1 MGTNCSCRA
10 GCPRPPPPTHTCW
23 LQEVGAGFDLFS
35 FFPSVFLQALPPCT
49 LNPSQRQEKITLQS
63 PALSCLEARG
73 PLQLVCRHLLAGWEN
88 RRGVLAEGRMEGEE
102 PGEEPCSGK
111 GGWGGQR
118 GSGKQAFVGSDRAV
132 EGWLVSPFFIVQ
144 PPSDSPVC
152 PRCRSHAAPGLHCLP
167 QPSSFLLREGNKST

>member
-1 MGTNCSCRA
+1 MQPVFLLSARHHQQSFIG
-10 GCPRPPPPTHTCW
+10 GE
-23 LQEVGAGFDLFS
+23 QEVGAGFDLFS

-111 GGWGGQR
+111 GGWGGAARQWEA
-118 GSGKQAFVGSDRAV
+118 GLC
-132 EGWLVSPFFIVQ
+132 WL
-144 PPSDSPVC
+144 
-152 PRCRSHAAPGLHCLP
+152 
-167 QPSSFLLREGNKST
+167 